1 LGGLLNDVRSKNLRD
16 DYIGAKCRHGVSPKN
31 VLRVVGV
38 TQRLGVTLLLM
49 RTA

>member
-1 LGGLLNDVRSKNLRD
+1 LLNHIGSKNLGD
-16 DYIGAKCRHGVSPKN
+16 DDIGAKCRHGVSPKS
-31 VLRVVGV
+31 VVCVVGV